1 LARWQ
6 DIVESAPEFA
16 AAVRER
22 LDAHVHKTIA
32 TLRRDGSPRI
42 SSIDPC
48 LLDGQLYLG
57 MMWRSMKALDLL
69 HDPRTVL
76 RSPIC
81 TSNGD
86 EQELTLRGRAVEVK
100 DPEERRRYISVR
112 TSWREPYL
120 HLFALDIESAALIK
134 YGGGQQSALLW
145 PQKRSFTR
153 PYG

>member
-1 LARWQ
+1 MNWQEFEVAASELADPWKEQ
-6 DIVESAPEFA
+6 
-16 AAVRER
+16 
-22 LDAHVHKTIA
+22 LDDPGVALIGTI
-32 TLRRDGSPRI
+32 RKDGSPRI